1 MLRFRF
7 IFWQDIE
14 SNTSETFEVTQIHD
28 RSLSYC
34 FTLFDFCFFHSY
46 IQDVMNYGI
55 DFMKDME
62 ELDMD
67 DLSIPVCD
75 SDEVQSF

>member
-1 MLRFRF
+1 
-7 IFWQDIE
+7 
-14 SNTSETFEVTQIHD
+14 
-28 RSLSYC
+28 
-34 FTLFDFCFFHSY
+34 
-46 IQDVMNYGI
+46 MNYGI